1 MKSFK
6 IRTNLAFGILAILV
20 SVAVWFLIPNQIPL
34 SPITKE
40 HINGRFIPKL
50 MCLIMFICGLICLV
64 RSLVFKDDDIKEIE
78 LNIELKNVIYLG
90 MVLAYGLFARYV
102 SFLLGSILF
111 GSASLLFM
119 RSKNWKKYLIVTAVI
134 IAAVLIF
141 KYSLKVRFGGLWGI

>member
-6 IRTNLAFGILAILV
+6 IRTNLAFGILAILISIV
-20 SVAVWFLIPNQIPL
+20 VWFLIPAQIPL
-34 SPITKE
+34 SPINKE
-40 HINGRFIPKL
+40 HINGRFIPKP
-50 MCLIMFICGLICLV
+50 MCLIMFICGLICIV
-64 RSLVFKDDDIKEIE
+64 RSLVFKDDDVKEIE
-78 LNIELKNVIYLG
+78 LDIELKNVIYLA

-111 GSASLLFM
+111 GLASLLFM

-134 IAAVLIF
+134 IVAVLIF

>member
-40 HINGRFIPKL
+40 HINGRFISKL